1 VHHHSLWLALV
12 LGTACQPNTGRPVF
26 SPLPDAAGTEVRL
39 PPAEATRQLAAALRA
54 DSVPVSKVLVRDAY
68 LETGW
73 FDAKTGRARSSS
85 LGTGVVRVRAW
96 ADPARPGSSQLAV
109 ETAYRLL
116 ADPSLPPR
124 ELDRQ
129 VPAKHPV
136 AVKVD
141 SVLQQLVKRFGGPP
155 PPQAETPAPAVAR
168 QAPPDVQ

>member
-1 VHHHSLWLALV
+1 MRGSILSLALI
-12 LGTACQPNTGRPVF
+12 LGAACQPNTGRPVF
-26 SPLPDAAGTEVRL
+26 SPLPEAAGTEVRL
-39 PPAEATRQLAAALRA
+39 TPAEATRQLAAALRA
-54 DSVPVSKVLVRDAY
+54 DSVPVTKVLIRDAY

-73 FDAKTGRARSSS
+73 FDSKTGRSRRSS
-85 LGTGVVRVRAW
+85 LGPGVVRVRAW

-109 ETAYRLL
+109 ETAYRAL

-155 PPQAETPAPAVAR
+155 PPQAETPAPAGAR
-168 QAPPDVQ
+168 EGPPDVQ

>member
-1 VHHHSLWLALV
+1 VRSHISWLALI
-12 LGTACQPNTGRPVF
+12 LGAACQPNTSRPVF

-39 PPAEATRQLAAALRA
+39 TPAEATRQLAAALRA
-54 DSVPVSKVLVRDAY
+54 DSIPVRKVMVRDAY

-85 LGTGVVRVRAW
+85 LGTGVVLVRAW

-109 ETAYRLL
+109 ETVYRPL

-129 VPAKHPV
+129 VPQKHSV

-155 PPQAETPAPAVAR
+155 PPQAEAPAQGTSQER
-168 QAPPDVQ
+168 PPDLQ